1 MCNKFYPWDK
11 FNELSFLADVDIF
24 FSQLKNLMIARESFC
39 NIEMAAKAH
48 SKLVKHT
55 DSDIDFKKARRFS
68 NTTLFLQ

>member
-1 MCNKFYPWDK
+1 MCNKFCPWDK

-24 FSQLKNLMIARESFC
+24 FSQLKNRIIGMESSC

-48 SKLVKHT
+48 SKRVKHT

-68 NTTLFLQ
+68 KTTLFLQ